1 MGGEIYRGGKY
12 MLLETMKDNYLE
24 YVKVNLTKGTYEF
37 YKVHLNYLVRYFKS
51 KNIINSDE
59 INKKILND
67 YILFERNCKVSNATI
82 NKRIMALKQ
91 LFKLNNISNKSIEE
105 LKKFKEEKRRFNVL
119 TNNELNRLVEY
130 LNSNV
135 LKEKNKLLIYILIDT
150 GARINEV
157 LHIKKSNINF
167 LNNTIYLE
175 TTKTHVPR
183 MVPFTNATLF
193 LLKDFMNR
201 NNNSKDD
208 NLFDMTISGVESLFC
223 RIAKR
228 LHLNKFHPHMLR
240 HTLAT
245 KLHRKG
251 VSLMII
257 QKIMGHANV
266 STTERYIHVDIDDVL
281 YFYNQVME

>member
-1 MGGEIYRGGKY
+1 
-12 MLLETMKDNYLE
+12 MLLETMINNYLDN
-24 YVKVNLTKGTYEF
+24 VKLNLTKGTYEF
-37 YKVHLNYLVRYFKS
+37 YKVHLNYLIEYFKKIKIYDS
-51 KNIINSDE
+51 SDIDE
-59 INKKILND
+59 IALKNFVLD
-67 YILFERNCKVSNATI
+67 EHNCKVSNATI

-91 LFKLNNISNKSIEE
+91 LFKYNKIFNQALFE

-119 TNNELNRLVEY
+119 SNDELEILVNY
-130 LNSNV
+130 LNSNS

-167 LNNTIYLE
+167 LNKTIYLE

-183 MVPFTNATLF
+183 IVPFTNSTLI
-193 LLKDFMNR
+193 LLENYLK
-201 NNNSKDD
+201 NNKIQDD
-208 NLFDMTISGVESLFC
+208 YLFDMSISGVESLFC

-245 KLHRKG
+245 KLHRNG

-266 STTERYIHVDIDDVL
+266 STTERYIHVDINDVL
-281 YFYNQVME
+281 EFYNQVME

>member
-1 MGGEIYRGGKY
+1 MYRGGKC
-12 MLLETMKDNYLE
+12 MLLETMKEKYLNY
-24 YVKVNLTKGTYEF
+24 VRINLTKGTYEF

-51 KNIINSDE
+51 KNIYNSDE
-59 INKKILND
+59 IDKKILND
-67 YILFERNCKVSNATI
+67 YILFERNCEVSNATI
-82 NKRIMALKQ
+82 NKRIMCLKQ
-91 LFKLNNISNKSIEE
+91 LFKFNKELNQAIDE

-119 TNNELNRLVEY
+119 TNDELKILVDY

-135 LKEKNKLLIYILIDT
+135 LKERNKLLIYILIDT

-167 LNNTIYLE
+167 LNRTIYLE

-183 MVPFTNATLF
+183 VVPFTNATLF
-193 LLKDFMNR
+193 LLKEYLKSNC
-201 NNNSKDD
+201 SSSDD
-208 NLFDMTISGVESLFC
+208 LFDMSISGVESLFC

-228 LHLNKFHPHMLR
+228 LKLNKFHPHMLR

-245 KLHRKG
+245 KLHRNG

-266 STTERYIHVDIDDVL
+266 STTERYIHVDINDVL
-281 YFYNQVME
+281 QFYNQVME